1 MNSVV
6 LLTKLQLMQT
16 LGGVRS
22 AIEKRTGAN
31 GAMAGTAIV
40 GIFVFA
46 GVAWLG
52 YSAYGAVGAMGLDK
66 VVFDMLFLAC
76 GVLTFVLSLPA
87 ILSTFF
93 GASDI
98 NDLLPLPVS
107 PFAIAFSKALSALAT
122 SYLYTFLIIA
132 APLAG

>member
-16 LGGVRS
+16 LGGMRS
-22 AIEKRTGAN
+22 TIEKRAGAN

-52 YSAYGAVGAMGLDK
+52 YSAYGAVGAMGLD
-66 VVFDMLFLAC
+66 
-76 GVLTFVLSLPA
+76 
-87 ILSTFF
+87 
-93 GASDI
+93 
-98 NDLLPLPVS
+98 
-107 PFAIAFSKALSALAT
+107 
-122 SYLYTFLIIA
+122 
-132 APLAG
+132 